1 MTRASICMAT
11 FNGERYIDEQMGC
24 ILAQLGV
31 ADEMVICDDG
41 STDATL
47 HKIRRFA
54 DRRIRVIAAEHGGV
68 SSAFDRALSLASG
81 QYLFLADQDDV
92 WLPGR
97 LEEMCDALVNHML
110 VMSDC
115 AVVDSGGNVIHES
128 YFALLGSRSGLL
140 RNLLR
145 NSYLGCCM
153 AFRRELLNVVL
164 PIPRDVPHDHWIGML
179 AELVAEPCFLRR
191 KLLLYR
197 RHAST
202 ASFAAGKS
210 GRPISTRIRSRLK
223 LATRLA
229 GRISRIKALRAAS

>member
-11 FNGERYIDEQMGC
+11 CNGERYIDEQLES
-24 ILAQLGV
+24 ILAQLG
-31 ADEMVICDDG
+31 AEDEIIICDDG

-54 DRRIRVIAAEHGGV
+54 DPRIRVIESKHAGI
-68 SSAFDRALSLASG
+68 SNAFDRALSLASG

-97 LEEMCDALVNHML
+97 LAEMCDALATHIL
-110 VMSDC
+110 VVTDC
-115 AVVDSGGNVIHES
+115 AVVDSGGNMMYES
-128 YFALLGSRSGLL
+128 YFALLGSGPGLL

-153 AFRRELLNVVL
+153 AFRRELLKVVL
-164 PIPRDVPHDHWIGML
+164 PIPRDVPHDYWIGML
-179 AELVAEPCFLRR
+179 SETVAEPYFLRR

-210 GRPISTRIRSRLK
+210 GRPISARIGSRVK

-229 GRISRIKALRAAS
+229 GRISRIRALRAAS

>member
-11 FNGERYIDEQMGC
+11 FNGERYIDEQMES
-24 ILAQLGV
+24 ILAQLG
-31 ADEMVICDDG
+31 AEDEVVVCDDG

-54 DRRIRVIAAEHGGV
+54 DSRIRVIESKHGGI
-68 SSAFDRALSLASG
+68 SSAFNSALSLASG
-81 QYLFLADQDDV
+81 KYLFLADQDDV
-92 WLPGR
+92 WLSGR
-97 LEEMCDALVNHML
+97 LAEVCDALASHVL
-110 VMSDC
+110 VVSDC
-115 AVVDSGGNVIHES
+115 AVVDSDGTMLHES
-128 YFALLGSRSGLL
+128 YFGLLGSGPGLL

-153 AFRRELLNVVL
+153 AFRRELLQAAL
-164 PIPRDVPHDHWIGML
+164 PIPPDVLHDYWIGML
-179 AELVAEPCFLRR
+179 AELIEKPYFLDR

-197 RHAST
+197 RHAGT

-210 GRPISTRIRSRLK
+210 DRPISTRIRSRLK

-229 GRISRIKALRAAS
+229 GRISRIKASRPVS